1 MIGIIGIAII
11 FVTVFG
17 GYVLAGGKMGIILK
31 SLPFEM
37 IMIGGAGVIS
47 GAIAGGFILGM
58 MESVGLSVLSSFGDI
73 TYLVI
78 FASLMVFLAIRP
90 QGLMGKPW
98 G

>member
-1 MIGIIGIAII
+1 
-11 FVTVFG
+11 V
-17 GYVLAGGKMGIILK
+17 
-31 SLPFEM
+31 P
-37 IMIGGAGVIS
+37 

-58 MESVGLSVLSSFGDI
+58 MESVGLSVLHAYGDI

-78 FASLMVFLAIRP
+78 FATLMIFLSIRP

>member
-1 MIGIIGIAII
+1 MLGFVGIAVILI
-11 FVTVFG
+11 MVFG

-31 SLPFEM
+31 ALPFEM

-58 MESVGLSVLSSFGDI
+58 MESVGLTLLAAYGDV
-73 TYLVI
+73 TYLMI
-78 FASLMVFLAIRP
+78 FITLMIFLAIRP

>member
-1 MIGIIGIAII
+1 M
-11 FVTVFG
+11 
-17 GYVLAGGKMGIILK
+17 
-31 SLPFEM
+31 M

-58 MESVGLSVLSSFGDI
+58 MESVGLTLLSACGDI

-78 FASLMVFLAIRP
+78 FASLMVFLAFRP